1 MSTRSL
7 ELYYNQFYYYVSRI
21 DNHVSQATMSLARG
35 ELTLYEYNVNYH
47 FDPNIYSAYAVLA
60 AYKA

>member
-7 ELYYNQFYYYVSRI
+7 ELYYNQFYCYVSRI
-21 DNHVSQATMSLARG
+21 DNHVSQATMSLTRG
-35 ELTLYEYNVNYH
+35 ELTLHEYIVKYH
-47 FDPNIYSAYAVLA
+47 FEPNIYSCYAVLA